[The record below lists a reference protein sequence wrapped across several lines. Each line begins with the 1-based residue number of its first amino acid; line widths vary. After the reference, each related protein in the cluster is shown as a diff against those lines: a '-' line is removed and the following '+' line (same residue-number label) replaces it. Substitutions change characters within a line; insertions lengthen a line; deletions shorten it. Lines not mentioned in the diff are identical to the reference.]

1 MRNYGDTTHRPV
13 GPSSPQVGTI
23 PALERPIGRSRERVI
38 QVDHMSS
45 SPRLQ
50 EIQKAG
56 QMLVQ
61 TVEIRETRVV
71 ALRKDVESGHYS
83 VKAEQVAEK
92 IMQDHLLGLIDN
104 RPDC

>member
-1 MRNYGDTTHRPV
+1 MTNYDDTAHPAV
-13 GPSSPQVGTI
+13 GRSSPQVGTI
-23 PALERPIGRSRERVI
+23 PALERPIGRSRQRLI

-56 QMLVQ
+56 QMLIQ

-71 ALRKDVESGHYS
+71 AL
-83 VKAEQVAEK
+83 EK
-92 IMQDHLLGLIDN
+92 RCRE
-104 RPDC
+104 RPLQRQG